1 VSGPLDERPLVA
13 SQLPE
18 VPGPVVRLYA
28 EQLARFRHDY
38 MIMVRFAAAVC
49 GTDPERVSLVDMERA
64 RLALGLGPED
74 FLAACWVRGVDP
86 L

>member
-1 VSGPLDERPLVA
+1 MNDKPLLD

-28 EQLARFRHDY
+28 EQLARFRNDY
-38 MIMVRFAAAVC
+38 LIMVRFAAAVC
-49 GTDPERVSLVDMERA
+49 GVDPKQVNLVDMEQA
-64 RLALGLGPED
+64 RLRLGLEPED
-74 FLAACWVRGVDP
+74 YLAACWVRGVDP